1 MVEKIGPRRPAGNVA
16 SRQRI
21 VPNPFTVKHVKC

>member
-1 MVEKIGPRRPAGNVA
+1 VA

-21 VPNPFTVKHVKC
+21 VPNPVAVKHTK